1 MLFYSLSC
9 ALLFCDPVD
18 CSLPGSPVPG
28 IHQARIPEWVAISFS
43 RGFLD
48 PGSNPHISWTGR
60 QIFYPWVTGKPLLK
74 HSLQEKLI
82 PKIFIQCM
90 SFRTIPLHHGQRWS
104 CFSRVLGAIES
115 LIRLQSHVLPF
126 SFCCYS
132 VTQSCLTLCNP
143 MDCSMPVFHAL
154 YHLLELAQTH
164 VHWVSDAIQ
173 PSHPL
178 SFPSPPA
185 FNHSQ
190 HQGFLMSWLF
200 ASGSQK
206 YWSFPFFFWK
216 GK

>member
-9 ALLFCDPVD
+9 ALLFCDPMD
-18 CSLPGSPVPG
+18 CSLPCSLVPG

-48 PGSNPHISWTGR
+48 PGSNPHISCTGR
-60 QIFYPWVTGKPLLK
+60 QFFYPWVTGKPLLK
-74 HSLQEKLI
+74 HSLQEKLT

-164 VHWVSDAIQ
+164 VLWVSDAIQ

-206 YWSFPFFFWK
+206 YWSFPFLWK

>member
-9 ALLFCDPVD
+9 ALLFCDPMD
-18 CSLPGSPVPG
+18 CSLPGSLVPG

-48 PGSNPHISWTGR
+48 PGSNPHISCTGR

-74 HSLQEKLI
+74 HSLQEKLT

-90 SFRTIPLHHGQRWS
+90 SFRTIPLHHRQRWS
-104 CFSRVLGAIES
+104 CFSRELGAIES
-115 LIRLQSHVLPF
+115 LTRLQSHVLPF

-154 YHLLELAQTH
+154 YYLLELAQTH
-164 VHWVSDAIQ
+164 VLWVSDAIQ

-206 YWSFPFFFWK
+206 YWSFPFLWK